1 MRSSPS
7 PRAIFLTRLWAF
19 LNYTTT
25 VGLTWLELLA
35 LTLGGLMIAWTGL
48 RNFSGIQFF
57 GPLAFYFLLFSF
69 YRRWQ
74 SVVGGLRALYEWLFK
89 PLTLPSQKREAKFY
103 LLAIIAASLVAIV
116 LLALADWRVGMMGA
130 LLFCLSAILF
140 WLIAQRETNGGK
152 LNLETVAGRLPI
164 QNIKSDGEIVA
175 RDGTPVKVSLLTLG
189 RTGYKPALAAADV
202 SDTLTKFLAY
212 LAQHEDGAVPIKLFW
227 LTDYHLGQLDL
238 SDTDGTERVSQEYL
252 NALQE
257 LASSGAR
264 RARVIITGIVYPT
277 HVEDRVRDWLDA
289 LDMGLSPLGAFAAES
304 LLRMIF
310 GGESLLAQI
319 QQATLMDA
327 GALPRVAYR
336 GYVPEQLQFGGQ
348 LISQA
353 REQKN
358 VLQVLRVNTPFHQAR
373 EALMRALS
381 AADGL
386 LSVTITPLPRDT
398 SATQLRGELL
408 AARVP
413 GLGNFRKAREM
424 RVILEKLEDKRSLEY
439 LFDTETYLV
448 TWGKDER
455 EAQVNQNFAA
465 SYLTALNLTPLTDRA
480 LDDSMEAWLPI
491 VRNVATNVP
500 YNVLARAM
508 DWLTMPP
515 RPPAQR
521 LLTAQVLTTL
531 AREEGSD
538 IHLADARGRILLG
551 RSVMAGKEG
560 LRYADF
566 RSDTGPVLLVS
577 DQGGGKSSTLIIWFL
592 LRLQLLNYKTVAI
605 NLKYSTRMMAAM
617 ETLGGVTLHPSDDL
631 KWFEE
636 KTRAALFSERAVL
649 YQPVKGTRPYAL
661 ADDPCLLSFMKIF
674 YEEWLPSRGDV
685 GHPNALAALIID
697 EVHRLMPKDRELSDN
712 AQQVAT
718 YVAEAFKDWA
728 ERKLV
733 IAAATQTLRDLLGS
747 NLGIALQKFRAV
759 AYFQV
764 GPEDREMLIEKGYE
778 PALIDLII
786 GARRRPRG
794 YCVLVLPDGFYTTLK
809 VLVTPDEK
817 EIIQRLDVEETAD
830 VTPQLAFK

>member
-1 MRSSPS
+1 MRTSPS
-7 PRAIFLTRLWAF
+7 PRVIFLTRLWAF

-25 VGLTWLELLA
+25 IGLTWLELLA

-48 RNFSGIQFF
+48 RNFAGIQIL
-57 GPLAFYFLLFSF
+57 GPIAFYVLLFAF
-69 YRRWQ
+69 YKRWRV
-74 SVVGGLRALYEWLFK
+74 VVGGLRSLYEWLFK
-89 PLTLPSQKREAKFY
+89 PLMLPSQKREAKFY
-103 LLAIIAASLVAIV
+103 LLAIIAASLVVIV
-116 LLALADWRVGMMGA
+116 LLALADVRAGMLGA
-130 LLFCLSAILF
+130 LVFVVSAILF

-164 QNIKSDGEIVA
+164 QKIESDGEIAA
-175 RDGTPVKVSLLTLG
+175 RDGTRVQVSLLTLG

-202 SDTLTKFLAY
+202 ADTLTKFLAY

-238 SDTDGTERVSQEYL
+238 TDSDGTNRVPQEYL
-252 NALQE
+252 DALQE

-264 RARVIITGIVYPT
+264 RARVVITGIVYPT
-277 HVEDRVRDWLDA
+277 YVQDRVRDWLGA
-289 LDMGLSPLGAFAAES
+289 LDMGLSPLGAYAAES

-319 QQATLMDA
+319 QQATLLDA
-327 GALPRVAYR
+327 GTLPRVAYR
-336 GYVPEQLQFGGQ
+336 GYIPEQLQFGAQ
-348 LISQA
+348 LVAQA

-358 VLQVLRVNTPFHQAR
+358 VLQVLRVNTPFNEAR
-373 EALMRALS
+373 DALMRALS

-386 LSVTITPLPRDT
+386 LSVTITPLPRDS
-398 SATQLRGELL
+398 SATQIRGELL

-413 GLGNFRKAREM
+413 GLGRLRQARELKET
-424 RVILEKLEDKRSLEY
+424 LEKLEDKRSLEY

-480 LDDSMEAWLPI
+480 LDDSLESWLP
-491 VRNVATNVP
+491 VLSLKRQTSNAT
-500 YNVLARAM
+500 ARVM
-508 DWLTMPP
+508 NWLTMPP

-521 LLTAQVLTTL
+521 LLSAQVLSTL

-551 RSVMAGKEG
+551 RSVTAGKEG

-592 LRLQLLNYKTVAI
+592 LRLQILNYKVVAI
-605 NLKYSTRMMAAM
+605 NLKYSTRMSAAL
-617 ETLGGVTLHPSDDL
+617 EAIGGVTLHPTDDL

-661 ADDPCLLSFMKIF
+661 ADDPCLLAFMKIF
-674 YEEWLPSRGDV
+674 YEEWLPSRNS
-685 GHPNALAALIID
+685 PAALVID

-747 NLGIALQKFRAV
+747 NLGIALQKFRTV

-809 VLVTPDEK
+809 VLMTPEEK